1 MKNLNMLHGVFLSG
15 LIAAAVAVL
24 ALMLGYKAI
33 TAFFMYCLAGYAV
46 TGLSLVF
53 VVLHELFGE
62 EEH

>member
-1 MKNLNMLHGVFLSG
+1 VFLSG